1 MKVRFLIPARRELF
15 EAVQYYNA
23 QRIRLGDEFRDEAWA
38 TIQRIR
44 GFPLAW
50 HPLADTI
57 RRCQMQRFPYGLVY
71 EATEIEIIIIAVAH
85 MHREPEYWRTRLL
98 IP

>member
-1 MKVRFLIPARRELF
+1 MKLSNITMHSEFAWEMNFVMRRGRPR
-15 EAVQYYNA
+15 Q
-23 QRIRLGDEFRDEAWA
+23 G
-38 TIQRIR
+38 IR